1 MKKLIAIV
9 LAALMLCAMTAC
21 TENEGTPT
29 TTTPTKVEGY
39 TFTFQGLDLVPGA
52 DFDAAALSIVE
63 SFENPNCAGEG
74 KFITYL
80 HEGMELTVNTNG
92 DKTVVYSIFITDP
105 NLATNEGL
113 HLGDDLAAVTA
124 AYGEATSEDDGL
136 LTYVKNKTHLV
147 IQLENELVTAIEFR
161 LA

>member
-80 HEGMELTVNTNG
+80 HDGMELTVNTNG
-92 DKTVVYSIFITDP
+92 VKTVVYSIFITDP

-113 HLGDDLAAVTA
+113 HLGDELAAVTA

-136 LTYVKNKTHLV
+136 LTYVKGSSNLL

>member
-1 MKKLIAIV
+1 MKKLIAIL

-21 TENEGTPT
+21 TENEGTP

-80 HEGMELTVNTNG
+80 HDGMELTVNTNG
-92 DKTVVYSIFITDP
+92 DKTVVYSVFITDP

>member
-136 LTYVKNKTHLV
+136 LTYVKGSSNLL

>member
-80 HEGMELTVNTNG
+80 HDGMELTVNTNG
-92 DKTVVYSIFITDP
+92 DKTVVYSVFITDP

>member
-80 HEGMELTVNTNG
+80 HDGMELTVNTNNG
-92 DKTVVYSIFITDP
+92 KTVVYSVFITDP

>member
-1 MKKLIAIV
+1 MKKLIAIL

-21 TENEGTPT
+21 TENEGTP

-80 HEGMELTVNTNG
+80 HDGMELTVNTNG
-92 DKTVVYSIFITDP
+92 DKTVVYSVFITDP

-147 IQLENELVTAIEFR
+147 IQLENELVTASEFR

>member
-1 MKKLIAIV
+1 MKNLIAIV
-9 LAALMLCAMTAC
+9 LAALMHCAMTAC

-80 HEGMELTVNTNG
+80 HDGMELTVNTNNG
-92 DKTVVYSIFITDP
+92 KTVVYSVFITDP

>member
-1 MKKLIAIV
+1 MKKLIAIL

-21 TENEGTPT
+21 TENEGTP

-80 HEGMELTVNTNG
+80 HDGMELTVNTNNG
-92 DKTVVYSIFITDP
+92 KTVVYSVFITDP

>member
-1 MKKLIAIV
+1 MKKLIAIL

-21 TENEGTPT
+21 TENEGTP

-80 HEGMELTVNTNG
+80 HEGMELTVNTNNG
-92 DKTVVYSIFITDP
+92 KTVVYSVFITDP

>member
-21 TENEGTPT
+21 TENEGTPA

-80 HEGMELTVNTNG
+80 HDGMELTVNTNG
-92 DKTVVYSIFITDP
+92 DKTVVYSVFITDP

>member
-21 TENEGTPT
+21 TENAGTPT

-80 HEGMELTVNTNG
+80 HDGMELTVNTNG
-92 DKTVVYSIFITDP
+92 DKTVVYSVFITDP

>member
-1 MKKLIAIV
+1 MKKLIAIL

-80 HEGMELTVNTNG
+80 HDGMELTVNTNG
-92 DKTVVYSIFITDP
+92 DKTVVYSVFITDP

-124 AYGEATSEDDGL
+124 AYGEATSEDEGL
-136 LTYVKNKTHLV
+136 LTYVKGSTNLI
-147 IQLENELVTAIEFR
+147 IQLENELVTSIEFR

>member
-1 MKKLIAIV
+1 MKKLIAIL

-21 TENEGTPT
+21 TENEGTPA

-80 HEGMELTVNTNG
+80 HDGMELTVNTNG
-92 DKTVVYSIFITDP
+92 DKTVVYSVFITDP

>member
-39 TFTFQGLDLVPGA
+39 TFTFQGLDLMPGA

-80 HEGMELTVNTNG
+80 HDGMELTVNTNNG
-92 DKTVVYSIFITDP
+92 KTMVYSVFITDP

>member
-1 MKKLIAIV
+1 MKKLIAIL

-80 HEGMELTVNTNG
+80 HDGMELTVNTNG
-92 DKTVVYSIFITDP
+92 DKTVVYSVFITDP

>member
-1 MKKLIAIV
+1 MKKLIAIL

-29 TTTPTKVEGY
+29 ATTPTKVEGY

-80 HEGMELTVNTNG
+80 HDGMELTVNTNG
-92 DKTVVYSIFITDP
+92 DKTVVYSVFITDP

>member
-29 TTTPTKVEGY
+29 TTTPTKIEGY

-80 HEGMELTVNTNG
+80 HDGMELTVNTNG
-92 DKTVVYSIFITDP
+92 DKTVVYSVFITDP

-113 HLGDDLAAVTA
+113 HLGDDLAAVNA

>member
-1 MKKLIAIV
+1 M
-9 LAALMLCAMTAC
+9 
-21 TENEGTPT
+21 
-29 TTTPTKVEGY
+29 
-39 TFTFQGLDLVPGA
+39 
-52 DFDAAALSIVE
+52 
-63 SFENPNCAGEG
+63 
-74 KFITYL
+74 
-80 HEGMELTVNTNG
+80 
-92 DKTVVYSIFITDP
+92 VYSVFITDP

>member
-21 TENEGTPT
+21 TENEGTP

-80 HEGMELTVNTNG
+80 HDGMELTVNTNNG
-92 DKTVVYSIFITDP
+92 KTVVYSVFITDP

>member
-1 MKKLIAIV
+1 MKKLIAIL

-29 TTTPTKVEGY
+29 TTPTKVDGY

-80 HEGMELTVNTNG
+80 HDGMELTVNTNNG
-92 DKTVVYSIFITDP
+92 KTVVYSVFITDP

>member
-1 MKKLIAIV
+1 MKKLIAIL

-29 TTTPTKVEGY
+29 TITPTKVEGY

-80 HEGMELTVNTNG
+80 HDGMELTVNTNG
-92 DKTVVYSIFITDP
+92 DKTVVYSVFITDP

>member
-80 HEGMELTVNTNG
+80 HDGMELTVNTNG
-92 DKTVVYSIFITDP
+92 DKTVVYSVFITDP

-124 AYGEATSEDDGL
+124 AYGEAISEDDGL

>member
-29 TTTPTKVEGY
+29 ATTPTKVEGY

-80 HEGMELTVNTNG
+80 HDGMELTVNTNNG
-92 DKTVVYSIFITDP
+92 KTVVYSVFITDP

>member
-1 MKKLIAIV
+1 MKKLIAIL

-80 HEGMELTVNTNG
+80 HDGMELTVNTNG

>member
-1 MKKLIAIV
+1 MKKLIAIL

-29 TTTPTKVEGY
+29 TTTPTKIEGY

-92 DKTVVYSIFITDP
+92 DKTVVYSVFITDP

>member
-1 MKKLIAIV
+1 MKKLIAIL

-29 TTTPTKVEGY
+29 TTTPTKIEGY

-80 HEGMELTVNTNG
+80 HDGMELTVNTNG
-92 DKTVVYSIFITDP
+92 DKTVVYSVFITDP

>member
-21 TENEGTPT
+21 TENEGTP

-80 HEGMELTVNTNG
+80 HDGMELTVNTNG
-92 DKTVVYSIFITDP
+92 DKTVVYSVFITDP

>member
-1 MKKLIAIV
+1 MKKLIAIL

-80 HEGMELTVNTNG
+80 HDGMELTVNTNG
-92 DKTVVYSIFITDP
+92 DKPVVYSVFITDP

>member
-21 TENEGTPT
+21 TENEGTP

-80 HEGMELTVNTNG
+80 HDGMELTVNTNNG
-92 DKTVVYSIFITDP
+92 KTVVYSVFITDP

-113 HLGDDLAAVTA
+113 HLGDDLAAVNA